1 MAYLTSRY
9 FGLRSFGTIYSFI
22 FAGFGLA
29 GGLGV
34 FLMGVAFDATGSY
47 ALMLALFC
55 IVTLI
60 GAALMMRLPPYRYR
74 VTPPGDS
81 GPELEM
87 LPS

>member
-1 MAYLTSRY
+1 MEWSQ
-9 FGLRSFGTIYSFI
+9 LRTTPTRSPSSPS
-22 FAGFGLA
+22 GLA
-29 GGLGV
+29 GGLGA
-34 FLMGVAFDATGSY
+34 FLMGAAFDATGSY

-60 GAALMMRLPPYRYR
+60 GAALMMRLPYRYR
-74 VTPPGDS
+74 VTPPGES